1 MADIALKLNYEA
13 KDFISVGPN
22 FVITTNDPQTN
33 ADSSSVF
40 NIYSF
45 TKENNQHLQTFNE
58 SGSYKILNDRGIEI
72 AAGKKGSEGDVDIC
86 IHGQGGDITITATST
101 GAIKIRAH
109 TIMIEA
115 NEDLDLKA
123 GRNINLNA
131 GSGRIKL
138 EADKIDEIAVNG
150 NAVTNNFLMRAFCLA
165 HNLDQVQQ
173 ISQGQDLLVS
183 LLKSVGIS

>member
-1 MADIALKLNYEA
+1 MDTVQKLNYEA
-13 KDFISVGPN
+13 RDYLSLGPN
-22 FVITTNDPQTN
+22 FVITTNDPRAN
-33 ADSSSVF
+33 ANSSAVF
-40 NIYSF
+40 HKYAY
-45 TKENNQHLQTFNE
+45 TKENNQNNEIFNE
-58 SGSYKILNDRGIEI
+58 SGSYHILNDRGIEI
-72 AAGKKGSEGDVDIC
+72 SAGKKGSDGNVDIC
-86 IHGQGGDITITATST
+86 IHGQGGDITITAMSN
-101 GAIKIRAH
+101 GAVKIKAH
-109 TIMIEA
+109 TVMIEA

-150 NAVTNNFLMRAFCLA
+150 NSVTNNFLMRAFSLA

>member
-22 FVITTNDPQTN
+22 FVITTNDPRPN
-33 ADSSSVF
+33 ADSSSIF

-72 AAGKKGSEGDVDIC
+72 SAGKKGSEGDVDIC
-86 IHGQGGDITITATST
+86 ITGQGGDITITATST
-101 GAIKIRAH
+101 GAVKIRAH
-109 TIMIEA
+109 TVMIEA
-115 NEDLDLKA
+115 GEDLDLKA
-123 GRNINLNA
+123 GRNVNINA

-138 EADKIDEIAVNG
+138 EADKIDEIAING
-150 NAVTNNFLMRAFCLA
+150 NAVTNNFLVRAFSLA
-165 HNLDQVQQ
+165 HNYDAVSQ
-173 ISQGQDLLVS
+173 IAQGQDLLS
-183 LLKSVGIS
+183 SILGSVGVI